1 MIPFCYTFN
10 EFSKKSTFGY
20 SDTSIQRKRGCFSKE
35 KIIESVENT
44 DFQHNIETKKIPA
57 VYGSSK
63 VCGTTLNFQ
72 EVLNPDLKID
82 GLLTKTCA
90 VLA

>member
-44 DFQHNIETKKIPA
+44 DFQHNIETKK
-57 VYGSSK
+57 YQQY
-63 VCGTTLNFQ
+63 T
-72 EVLNPDLKID
+72 VLVKF
-82 GLLTKTCA
+82 A
-90 VLA
+90 VLPGTFRKY